1 MLITNENKY
10 CNTILAMER
19 KNLFVTPYLEEK
31 AKTDPAYAQF
41 LNDIQALVNY
51 LGDFSAYV
59 IGGEPDKEDSNKQHA
74 SS

>member
-1 MLITNENKY
+1 
-10 CNTILAMER
+10 MER
-19 KNLFVTPYLEEK
+19 KNVFVTPYLEEK

-59 IGGEPDKEDSNKQHA
+59 IGGETDDKDSAKQ
-74 SS
+74 